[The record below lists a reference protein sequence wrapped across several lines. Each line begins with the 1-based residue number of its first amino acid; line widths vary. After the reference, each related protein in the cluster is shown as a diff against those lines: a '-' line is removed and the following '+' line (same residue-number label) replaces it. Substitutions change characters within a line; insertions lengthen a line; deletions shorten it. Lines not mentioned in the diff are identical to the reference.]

1 MCSSTANIASYGIDR
16 AVSGGIVGEFQENPA
31 IHFYASI
38 NNCSASGQI
47 FSKCS
52 NLESGDIVASGGI
65 CGYFYGN
72 FNYIENC
79 ISNTQLYSDKSAG
92 GIVGEAIDNEAFN
105 RIENCIDNSVVVKY

>member
-1 MCSSTANIASYGIDR
+1 M
-16 AVSGGIVGEFQENPA
+16 
-31 IHFYASI
+31 
-38 NNCSASGQI
+38 
-47 FSKCS
+47 
-52 NLESGDIVASGGI
+52 ASGGI

-105 RIENCIDNSVVVKY
+105 RIENCIDNSVVGKILIKFSKLIEYFVMWLSCML